1 MQNFVEKKAVLS
13 DDEVNELLYYY
24 KHGIKVG
31 KEEILIKVINNM
43 VNMSFSM
50 DVISKVVDKKPK
62 EVKLYIN

>member
-1 MQNFVEKKAVLS
+1 MKNFVEKKAVLS

-24 KHGIKVG
+24 KHGIEVG

>member
-24 KHGIKVG
+24 KHGIEVG

-50 DVISKVVDKKPK
+50 DAISKVDDKKPK

>member
-1 MQNFVEKKAVLS
+1 MQNFVEKKAILS

-24 KHGIKVG
+24 KHGIEVG

-50 DVISKVVDKKPK
+50 DVISKVVDKKIK